1 MGATKQTRRRTAVPS
16 TRIGRAVRM
25 GLLAGEVVLG
35 GVLDGARQL
44 ASGRWPDAASAFLSA
59 GNAETLARRLSALRG
74 AAMKLGQMLSLQ
86 GEELLPVEF
95 RDALAILRSQAW
107 AMPAAQLHG
116 VLGREYGT
124 GWRDR
129 FLEFDEEPV
138 AAASIGQVHRVSTP
152 DGRALVLKIQYPGV
166 ARSIDSDVDNLAM
179 LLRWLN
185 FLPVELDIDGL
196 MTEAKRQ
203 LRVEA
208 DYLQEAD
215 HAERFFALLE
225 GDPGLVVPRIHR
237 DLTTRRILAMDFM
250 EAEPF
255 EAVCDPGG
263 SQRLRNEL
271 ARRLQVLMFR
281 ELFEFRCLQTD
292 PNPANY
298 RYQRDSGRLVLLD
311 FGSTMELDRERME
324 DYRGICRAVMTDD
337 AEAIRR
343 QAVALGY
350 MRADTPQTSAEGII
364 EIIRLVCEPI
374 RHHGVYDFAASRLP
388 LRARD
393 LGLDVAF
400 RRGLPS
406 PPPATAFMHRKLVGT
421 FLLCAMLRA
430 RIDVRALISSYL

>member
-1 MGATKQTRRRTAVPS
+1 MPS
-16 TRIGRAVRM
+16 TRLGRAVRI
-25 GLLAGEVVLG
+25 GLIAGEVALG
-35 GVLDGARQL
+35 GVLGSARQL
-44 ASGRWPDAASAFLSA
+44 AAGRWPDASALLSA
-59 GNAETLARRLSALRG
+59 GNADILARRLSALRG

-86 GEELLPVEF
+86 GEEILPAEF

-116 VLGREYGT
+116 VLGREYGA
-124 GWRDR
+124 GWQER
-129 FLEFDEEPV
+129 FLDFDDEPV
-138 AAASIGQVHRVSTP
+138 AAASIGQVHRARAR
-152 DGRALVLKIQYPGV
+152 DGRALALKIQYPGV

-179 LLRWLN
+179 LLRWLD

-196 MTEAKRQ
+196 TVEAKRQ

-215 HAERFFALLE
+215 HTARFAALLKRE
-225 GDPGLVVPRIHR
+225 PSLVVPRVHR
-237 DLTTRRILAMDFM
+237 DLSTRRILAMDYV
-250 EAEPF
+250 EADALESVREPG
-255 EAVCDPGG
+255 A

-281 ELFEFRCLQTD
+281 ELFEFRRLQTD

-298 RYQRDSGRLVLLD
+298 GYQPDTGRLVLYD
-311 FGSTMELDRERME
+311 FGSTMELDRARME
-324 DYRGICRAVMTDD
+324 DYRELCRALIADD
-337 AEAIRR
+337 GDAIRR
-343 QAVALGY
+343 QAIALGY
-350 MRADTPQTSAEGII
+350 LRHETPPATAEGVI

-374 RHHGVYDFAASRLP
+374 RHRGAYDFAASRLP

-400 RRGLPS
+400 RRGMPA
-406 PPPATAFMHRKLVGT
+406 PPPATAFMHRKLVGV

-430 RIDVRALISSYL
+430 RIDVRALIAPYL